1 MQTCSSGSK
10 QYLLSVSP
18 KSKRIEYHKQIR
30 SSGIA
35 QLVERRTA
43 IAQLVEPRTAIAQ
56 LVERRPAI
64 AQLAERRTE
73 KPGHSTD
80 AGSSPRCGKE
90 LTLGADSLYGVRTA
104 PVCNQSLAST
114 TVRSHK
120 NILCWVA
127 IILHLL

>member
-35 QLVERRTA
+35 QLVERRT
-43 IAQLVEPRTAIAQ
+43 
-56 LVERRPAI
+56 AI

-127 IILHLL
+127 IILRLL